1 MGARTGR
8 GKRYIFVTVGLLGVL
23 AGIWWGIGNPHCTDW
38 KLPNTILAARAHS
51 GMTGGEPRP
60 QPCSECDQN
69 ICPATA
75 ASWRELFRKGFGGT
89 DAEKMKQG
97 DAR

>member
-1 MGARTGR
+1 MGAITGR
-8 GKRYIFVTVGLLGVL
+8 GKRYIFGTVGLLGIL
-23 AGIWWGIGNPHCTDW
+23 AGIWWGIGNTNFTAW
-38 KLPNTILAARAHS
+38 KSKNTTLAVRAHP

-60 QPCSECDQN
+60 QACSECDQN

-89 DAEKMKQG
+89 DAEKRKQG